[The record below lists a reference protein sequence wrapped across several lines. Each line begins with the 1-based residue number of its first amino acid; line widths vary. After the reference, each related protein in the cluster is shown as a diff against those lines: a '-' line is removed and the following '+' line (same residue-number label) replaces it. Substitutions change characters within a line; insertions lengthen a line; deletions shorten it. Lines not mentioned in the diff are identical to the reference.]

1 MIQSKAVT
9 AKYLGPDPM
18 SIQNQTTIKGVSFT
32 DAVVWTVQPAANNS
46 FRYRGRA
53 FVARK

>member
-32 DAVVWTVQPAANNS
+32 DAVVWTVQPAANHS

-53 FVARK
+53 FVARI